1 MSGSP
6 LRGSFITFILRL
18 KAQSRLIL
26 FINIYKIRLDIMAL
40 KKKIGLDELLDLL
53 LVGIGAYLLQDSWQQ
68 NYSSGNNKISEN
80 YNLVA
85 RYRLS
90 MLTVCV
96 IFD

>member
-1 MSGSP
+1 MSDSP